1 VVLYFIA
8 LICLF
13 KDIAIS
19 VGVLKT
25 SAIIVIRNLRI
36 LLMPFFQALFL
47 VVWVIFWI
55 SSFSFLMSTGDI
67 KQPTHGSQIK
77 IITLDPNAKKMAW
90 LQVFMFFWIFEFI
103 QALFNYV
110 IIVAVCTWY
119 FSSTNDTRG
128 DFSLSTGF
136 WWAFRYNSGSLA
148 LGSFILAIVWT
159 IRVAFEYID
168 NTLKRS
174 DSEVSKFITNCIRYC
189 LDCFHRFIKFLN
201 SNAYIQIALTGENF
215 CTSAMS
221 AFILALK
228 NASSF
233 FITNGIGSLIHLLG
247 KGAIVTAN
255 VFIGFFM
262 LRTLPE
268 FREGLGSPIAPLAVV
283 GLMSFLMATVF
294 MEVFSITSLTILQCL
309 YTDVDICNQHKEDP
323 HNNANRPIEM
333 ESIVQMIKKD

>member
-1 VVLYFIA
+1 
-8 LICLF
+8 
-13 KDIAIS
+13 
-19 VGVLKT
+19 
-25 SAIIVIRNLRI
+25 
-36 LLMPFFQALFL
+36 
-47 VVWVIFWI
+47 
-55 SSFSFLMSTGDI
+55 MSTGEI
-67 KQPTHGSQIK
+67 KQPKAGSQLK
-77 IITLDPNAKKMAW
+77 EITLDPNAKKMAY

-136 WWAFRYNSGSLA
+136 WWAVRYNAGSLA
-148 LGSFILAIVWT
+148 LGSFILAIIWS

-168 NTLKRS
+168 NSLKKA
-174 DSEVSKFITNCIRYC
+174 DNEVAKFITNCIRYC

-233 FITNGIGSLIHLLG
+233 FVTNGIGSLIHLLG
-247 KGAIVTAN
+247 KGSIVTAN
-255 VFIGFFM
+255 VFIGFFLM
-262 LRTLPE
+262 RVLPE
-268 FREGLGSPIAPLAVV
+268 FSNALGSPIAPLAVV
-283 GLMSFLMATVF
+283 ALMSFLMATVF